1 MFQLLWTQ
9 LEDKKHVATMEEIEY
24 YYMHSV
30 KNNKFSDMFVKVKLW
45 GQSSSSFPKKTPSI
59 SYKISYI
66 QILVG
71 TR

>member
-45 GQSSSSFPKKTPSI
+45 GQSSSSFPKKHDIAFNILIII
-59 SYKISYI
+59 SWTI
-66 QILVG
+66 
-71 TR
+71 